1 MEEADSMVHDHD
13 SEEDKT
19 SDENGSAP
27 DFSVLPYE
35 DFLKDFIEVR
45 QSYLC
50 GICPG
55 IC

>member
-1 MEEADSMVHDHD
+1 METDSVVHDHD
-13 SEEDKT
+13 REKYTT